1 LRRDLERRLRAIEIA
16 RAGANFGGVWIEQRE
31 GMLRAPWG
39 ETMTRDAFE
48 AARSGS
54 ATVVVLPD
62 NCRDAV
68 RRGGSTFVTDEVDER
83 L

>member
-1 LRRDLERRLRAIEIA
+1 LEISA
-16 RAGANFGGVWIEQRE
+16 RQFATAAPGIEQRD
-31 GMLRAPWG
+31 GVLRAPWG

-54 ATVVVLPD
+54 ATVVILPD

-68 RRGGSTFVTDEVDER
+68 VAAVRHSLSTK
-83 L
+83 

>member
-1 LRRDLERRLRAIEIA
+1 MRRDLERRLRAIEIA
-16 RAGANFGGVWIEQRE
+16 RAGANFGGVWIEQRD

-54 ATVVVLPD
+54 ATVVILPD

-68 RRGGSTFVTDEVDER
+68 VGAVRHS
-83 L
+83 LSMK

>member
-1 LRRDLERRLRAIEIA
+1 MRRDLERRLRGNEIA
-16 RAGANFGGVWIEQRE
+16 RAGANFGGVWIEQRD
-31 GMLRAPWG
+31 GMLRA

-54 ATVVVLPD
+54 ATVVILPD

-68 RRGGSTFVTDEVDER
+68 VAAVRHSLSPSR
-83 L
+83 